1 MSILSRVFFVIVCL
15 VISKTTCRSQNI
27 DVQLVKKHLYTLADD
42 EMEGRK
48 AGTPGIEKAAQYIEG
63 EFQKLGL
70 KTFQDAD
77 NYRQSFEK
85 EGLELFNVVGV
96 LEGKEK
102 KDEFVVVSAHYDH
115 LGILKAVNGDSIA
128 NGADD
133 DASGVTAVL
142 TLAKYFKDKDNNARS
157 IVFVAFTAEEK
168 GLWGSNYFGTQVNPD
183 EIVAGINI
191 EMIGKDSKFGP
202 KTAFLTGFERSDFGE
217 IIQKNL
223 KGTDYKLF
231 PDPYK
236 EFQLFYRSDNA
247 SLARLGIPAH
257 TFSTCPIDKDVYY
270 HTVDDEVET
279 LDVGTITETIRAIAV
294 GTRSIIDGSTTP
306 SRL

>member
-1 MSILSRVFFVIVCL
+1 
-15 VISKTTCRSQNI
+15 
-27 DVQLVKKHLYTLADD
+27 
-42 EMEGRK
+42 
-48 AGTPGIEKAAQYIEG
+48 
-63 EFQKLGL
+63 
-70 KTFQDAD
+70 
-77 NYRQSFEK
+77 
-85 EGLELFNVVGV
+85 
-96 LEGKEK
+96 
-102 KDEFVVVSAHYDH
+102 
-115 LGILKAVNGDSIA
+115 
-128 NGADD
+128 
-133 DASGVTAVL
+133 
-142 TLAKYFKDKDNNARS
+142 
-157 IVFVAFTAEEK
+157 
-168 GLWGSNYFGTQVNPD
+168 
-183 EIVAGINI
+183 
-191 EMIGKDSKFGP
+191 MIGKDSKFGP

>member
-115 LGILKAVNGDSIA
+115 LGVLKAVNGDSIA

-142 TLAKYFKDKDNNARS
+142 TLAKYFKDKDNNVRS